1 MEWKDIAGKITDI
14 APVIGGVIGGPPG
27 AAIGGAVTAV
37 AKVFGLKDDASPAE
51 VAEAIEKDPEAR
63 LKLLTAENKFNLR
76 QKEQE
81 IAELRAVLEDIQS
94 ARSRQTESEKTT
106 GKRDVNLYVL
116 AWIIVAGF
124 FGLMV
129 LLLKIPVPEDQNGV
143 IFMLFGALSTGFGQ
157 VLQYFFGSSKGSAD
171 KTSEM
176 VAMFRSEAK
185 QPPTRKG

>member
-1 MEWKDIAGKITDI
+1 MEWKDIAGKIADI

-51 VAEAIEKDPEAR
+51 VAEAIGKDPEAR
-63 LKLLTAENKFNLR
+63 LKLLTAENEFKIR

-81 IAELRAVLEDIQS
+81 IAELRAVLEDVQS
-94 ARSRQTESEKTT
+94 ARIRQIESEKTT
-106 GKRDVNLYVL
+106 GKKDVNLYVL
-116 AWIIVAGF
+116 AWTIVAGF
-124 FGLMV
+124 FALMI

-176 VAMFRSEAK
+176 VAMFRSETMK
-185 QPPTRKG
+185 RK